1 MPNTLIITA
10 YNAFNAR
17 DIDAALATMTPNVRW
32 PKAWE
37 GDFVT
42 GYDQIRDYWTRQW
55 AEINP
60 HVEPV
65 NIAPLPDGRIEVTVH
80 QLVKD
85 LSGAVVFDGTVK
97 HIFTL
102 ADNRIAAMEIAQ

>member
-1 MPNTLIITA
+1 MPNTIITTA

-17 DIDAALATMTPNVRW
+17 DIDAALAVMAPSVRW

-42 GYDQIRDYWTRQW
+42 GHDEIRDYWSRQW

-60 HVEPV
+60 TVDPV
-65 NIAPLPDGRIEVTVH
+65 TIAPLPDGRIEVTVH
-80 QLVKD
+80 QVVKD
-85 LSGAVVFDGTVK
+85 LSGAIVFDGTVK
-97 HIFTL
+97 HLYTINNNL
-102 ADNRIAAMEIAQ
+102 IEAMEIAK